1 MTHLSDE
8 FLLAYL
14 DGQLEKSQAAGLS
27 QLASENPE
35 VSRRLTRLKR
45 TQAQLLDS
53 FGAFARE
60 EATVPASILD
70 EGNGKPAAPK
80 KPELKPE
87 LRVTAPHMAEQAKP
101 KGAGRMYFVALV
113 FASGVLGGYGATF
126 LGGQRAPLP
135 AKITDR
141 PPAAMA
147 IPTSWTNDIA
157 RFHTFFPRETLT
169 PHPDAISNPELIR
182 FQLTKV
188 AAKALTP
195 PDFSRQGY
203 TLFRGQVFTY
213 LQDRMMQLT
222 YSSKT
227 DAPLTLYVLPAPELR
242 DAPVST
248 QTLGSNKA
256 ASWVSDRVRFFLT
269 GDKNDEDLKVL
280 AILAQSQMPKKS

>member
-27 QLASENPE
+27 QLAGNNPE

-60 EATVPASILD
+60 ETAIPASLLD
-70 EGNGKPAAPK
+70 EGNGKPAAQA
-80 KPELKPE
+80 KPE
-87 LRVTAPHMAEQAKP
+87 LRATAPLAAERPKSKAPGQAF
-101 KGAGRMYFVALV
+101 FVAAV
-113 FASGVLGGYGATF
+113 FAGGLLGGYGATF
-126 LGGQRAPLP
+126 LAGQRTPLP
-135 AKITDR
+135 PKILDR
-141 PPAAMA
+141 PAAAMA

-203 TLFRGQVFTY
+203 TLFRGQVFNY

-242 DAPVST
+242 DAPIST

-269 GDKNDEDLKVL
+269 GDKGDEDLKVL
-280 AILAQSQMPKKS
+280 AVLAQSQMPKKN

>member
-27 QLASENPE
+27 QLAGDNPE

-45 TQAQLLDS
+45 TQAQLLDT

-60 EATVPASILD
+60 EAAVPASVFD
-70 EGNGKPAAPK
+70 EEEGKEASKA
-80 KPELKPE
+80 KPE
-87 LRVTAPHMAEQAKP
+87 LRPGPPMVERGAPKAPRQMF
-101 KGAGRMYFVALV
+101 FVAAV
-113 FASGVLGGYGATF
+113 FAGGVLGGYGAT
-126 LGGQRAPLP
+126 LLTGQRPAILP
-135 AKITDR
+135 PKSTDR
-141 PPAAMA
+141 PPAAMT

-169 PHPDAISNPELIR
+169 PHPDAISNIELIR
-182 FQLTKV
+182 FQLAKV
-188 AAKALTP
+188 AAKALTL
-195 PDFSRQGY
+195 PDFSHQGY
-203 TLFRGQVFTY
+203 TLFRGQVFNY
-213 LQDRMMQLT
+213 HQDRMMQLT

-227 DAPLTLYVLPAPELR
+227 EPPLTLYVLPAPELR
-242 DAPVST
+242 DAPITT

-269 GDKNDEDLKVL
+269 GDKNEEDLKVL
-280 AILAQSQMPKKS
+280 AVLAQSQMPRKG